1 MLDTKGRKF
10 VDPIINS
17 TANILL
23 KLNLSANNITI
34 LAFLIGLSSSYFV
47 YIDKP
52 LIAILILWLSGFL
65 DAVDGS
71 MARKSNSSSSWGAL
85 MDITFDRLV
94 EISII
99 ISLALKNADIIIYL
113 LILSTSIIF
122 SMTVFLTVGALSN
135 QKGIKSFYYQAGL
148 AERTEGFIL
157 FSLMILFQN
166 YLVYI
171 TSIFI
176 IMIIITA
183 LQRMI
188 EAYKIL
194 KDVD

>member
-17 TANILL
+17 TANIFL

-34 LAFLIGLSSSYFV
+34 LAFLIGLSSSCFV

-52 LIAILILWLSGFL
+52 LISILILWLSGFL

-71 MARKSNSSSSWGAL
+71 MARKCNKTSSWGAL

-99 ISLALKNADIIIYL
+99 ISLALKNPDIIIYL

-122 SMTVFLTVGALSN
+122 SMTVFLTVGALST

-194 KDVD
+194 RDVD